1 MSFVALAAAVLSFS
15 GLHELAVRAG
25 FHPTLAVLFPLATD
39 VAVAAFSLAV
49 LHHRMVGLRA
59 WWPWLCMMLGVA
71 VSVAGNVWAA
81 PPDVVSRLVHA
92 WPPVIF
98 ALSFETVTR
107 LVRHRIT
114 HAALAAEDAE
124 EVAATDVTVTRAGVK
139 DEDEAPAVAVAA
151 AAAPDRHLAAV
162 PELTTDATTQAKPA
176 AQVDEQRVAEPK
188 PQEKPVPAP
197 ATSVEAA
204 PAVETVKQEAPKPAD
219 TAPAAKAEPAP
230 EPKRE
235 AAPVRPKAARTGT
248 VREQIVDIL
257 REAPD
262 TSAAQ
267 IARDLGRDRSYVS
280 KIVREVKKE
289 LAAETPAASAPN
301 PKPQPDSQPDPEQ
314 QETPAAA
321 PETTNLVPATPDTMG
336 ERLATPAPAVIDV
349 PQSEGTFETVPFPNV
364 AARLIPVP
372 EAKRAVYEATGEN
385 ADVSSEI
392 WTRLDLPTANEET
405 VSQAQLDEALSL
417 VRSLEVAGVR

>member
-124 EVAATDVTVTRAGVK
+124 EAAATDATVTPDAVK
-139 DEDEAPAVAVAA
+139 DEAPAVAVAA
-151 AAAPDRHLAAV
+151 AAAPERHLAAV
-162 PELTTDATTQAKPA
+162 PEPTTNTTAQAKPA
-176 AQVDEQRVAEPK
+176 AQVDEQRATEQK
-188 PQEKPVPAP
+188 PQEETAP
-197 ATSVEAA
+197 ATATETA
-204 PAVETVKQEAPKPAD
+204 PAEAVKHEAPKPAD
-219 TAPAAKAEPAP
+219 TAPAAKAQSAP

-248 VREQIVDIL
+248 VREQIIDIL

-289 LAAETPAASAPN
+289 LAAETPAD
-301 PKPQPDSQPDPEQ
+301 DSQP
-314 QETPAAA
+314 AA
-321 PETTNLVPATPDTMG
+321 PASEPQAEALPVTGPEEDSSPASAATTEPAVKPDTVG
-336 ERLATPAPAVIDV
+336 ERLAAPAPAVISV
-349 PQSEGTFETVPFPNV
+349 PPVGGPFETVPFPTV
-364 AARLIPVP
+364 APSLISVP
-372 EAKRAVYEATGEN
+372 DAKRAVYEATGEN

-392 WTRLDLPTANEET
+392 WTRLDLPTANDAT
-405 VSQAQLDEALSL
+405 ISQAQLDDALSL

>member
-124 EVAATDVTVTRAGVK
+124 EAAATDVTVTPAAVK
-139 DEDEAPAVAVAA
+139 DEAPAVAVAA
-151 AAAPDRHLAAV
+151 AAAPERHLAAV
-162 PELTTDATTQAKPA
+162 PEPTTNTTAQAKPA
-176 AQVDEQRVAEPK
+176 AQVDEQRVTEQK
-188 PQEKPVPAP
+188 PQEETAPAP
-197 ATSVEAA
+197 ATATETA
-204 PAVETVKQEAPKPAD
+204 PAEAVKHEAPMSAD
-219 TAPAAKAEPAP
+219 TGPAAKAQSAP

-289 LAAETPAASAPN
+289 LAAETPAASAPT

-364 AARLIPVP
+364 APRLIPVP